1 MTREAAMIEMH
12 EKGMSYTDIGKE
24 FGLSRQRVF
33 QLIGGK
39 DKTHYQGI
47 KPENC
52 VYEEIRKFL
61 IENRMSIAEF
71 SRRVYGDNQPKHKLR
86 LSSALKGSNTSK
98 MVIDGILDVTGLTY
112 EQAFKRS
119 DTECQIKKK

>member
-1 MTREAAMIEMH
+1 MTREAQMIEMH

-33 QLIGGK
+33 QLIGGGC
-39 DKTHYQGI
+39 KTHYQGI

-61 IENRMSIAEF
+61 IANRMSIAEF
-71 SRRVYGDNQPKHKLR
+71 SRRIYGDNHANHQHR
-86 LSSALKGSNTSK
+86 LAKVLKGSNAHKS
-98 MVIDGILDVTGLTY
+98 VIDRILIVTGLTY

-119 DTECQIKKK
+119 DTE